1 MKRFIFMMILSF
13 SSMVSYADDAYLNE
27 TLVRVINQIN
37 AIQPLLDE
45 AKLQVD
51 PHQRIQFHVE
61 AFEGPDG
68 KKHPGLRGDLLSI
81 RNTLIDVINHP
92 VIAPRVV
99 EPLALDFT
107 DKPS

>member
-1 MKRFIFMMILSF
+1 MKRFIFMMILSC
-13 SSMVSYADDAYLNE
+13 SSMLTHADDASLNE
-27 TLVRVINQIN
+27 TLVRIINQIN

-45 AKLQVD
+45 AKLALD

-68 KKHPGLRGDLLSI
+68 KQHPGLRADLLNI
-81 RNTLIDVINHP
+81 RNALIDVINHP
-92 VIAPRVV
+92 VIAPRVI

-107 DKPS
+107 SKPS